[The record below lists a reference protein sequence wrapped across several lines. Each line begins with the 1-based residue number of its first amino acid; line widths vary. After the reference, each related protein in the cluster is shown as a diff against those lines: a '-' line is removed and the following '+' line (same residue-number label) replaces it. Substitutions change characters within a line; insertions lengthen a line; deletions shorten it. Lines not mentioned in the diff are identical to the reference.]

1 MARLDAK
8 EIRTVLEQR
17 YNMPMEE
24 RISRVEFVLP
34 NGERPYFHC
43 SDSFKPS
50 EPVMEKHDY
59 ILLVY
64 DGNGEPRPMPFGSRE
79 TLDNSFKAFKKLGV
93 YILEAVVDGAVVNRF
108 KPE

>member
-17 YNMPMEE
+17 YNMPLEE

-50 EPVMEKHDY
+50 EPVVEKHEY
-59 ILLVY
+59 LLLVY

-79 TLDNSFKAFKKLGV
+79 TLDNSFKAFRKLNV
-93 YILEAVVDGAVVNRF
+93 YKIEAVEDGKTVAVF
-108 KPE
+108 EPK